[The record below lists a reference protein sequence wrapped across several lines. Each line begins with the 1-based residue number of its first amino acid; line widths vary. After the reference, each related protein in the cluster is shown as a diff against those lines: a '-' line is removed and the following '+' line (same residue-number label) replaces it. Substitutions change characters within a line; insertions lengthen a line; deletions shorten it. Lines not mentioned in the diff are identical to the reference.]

1 MSTELISLIANWSL
15 ALIIFL
21 FALLSALS
29 IYILVRYGRTRS
41 VTIAVST
48 AFVVLFILQSLAA
61 FASVEI
67 LLKIY
72 AS

>member
-15 ALIIFL
+15 SLIIFL